1 MGVSAGIGVVG
12 DSSKE
17 ASAMCPTPGWKF
29 ACQFGIRLGV
39 GDNGPGQAVCGVE
52 CSNFDGFGFQI
63 AAEVVDQRRFEV
75 RVEVCGGGML
85 DFLVS
90 NLDDGLGSCIDLGNI
105 GLEKD
110 NLISFVGFGNIS
122 SRESKIV
129 VVSTLKVGTRDS
141 HLLFVLLLFPDFL
154 AKVVVM
160 NIMAAPG

>member
-39 GDNGPGQAVCGVE
+39 GDSGPAQAVCGVE
-52 CSNFDGFGFQI
+52 CSNFDGFDLQI

-75 RVEVCGGGML
+75 RVEVCAGAML

-90 NLDDGLGSCIDLGNI
+90 NLDDGLDSCIDLSDI
-105 GLEKD
+105 DLEKD
-110 NLISFVGFGNIS
+110 DFIGFFGSGNVKS
-122 SRESKIV
+122 LGKKTIV
-129 VVSTLKVGTRDS
+129 VFALKVGTSDS
-141 HLLFVLLLFPDFL
+141 HLLIVLLLFRGFL
-154 AKVVVM
+154 ANVVVM